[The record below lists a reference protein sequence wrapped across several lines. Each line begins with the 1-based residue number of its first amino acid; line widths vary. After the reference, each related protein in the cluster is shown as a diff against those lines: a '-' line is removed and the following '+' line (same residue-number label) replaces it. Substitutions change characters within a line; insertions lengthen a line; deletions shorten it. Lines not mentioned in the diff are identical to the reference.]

1 MTRRE
6 IKRMNRNRAIGW
18 FFLGVSWTAFA
29 ILLASM
35 PMIYELIVL

>member
-18 FFLGVSWTAFA
+18 FLLGVGWTATA
-29 ILLASM
+29 MLIALL
-35 PMIYELIVL
+35 PLVYN

>member
-6 IKRMNRNRAIGW
+6 IKRMNRTRAIGW
-18 FFLGVSWTAFA
+18 FFLGVSLTCFA

>member
-18 FFLGVSWTAFA
+18 FFLGVSWTASAMLFA
-29 ILLASM
+29 LL
-35 PMIYELIVL
+35 PLIYN